1 MLFIEKVRSNREE
14 FRNKVIDISAKLKVN
29 PDWLMLVMNSE
40 SKLNHRAFNPDSG
53 ATGLI
58 QFIPKTAIGLGTTTQ
73 ELRGMSN
80 VKQLDYVY
88 LYFKRFAGKMNSYYD
103 MYLATFFP
111 LAIGKPDD
119 WVFQTAK
126 LSAFKIAK
134 QNPAINKFPK
144 DRKITISEFKKY
156 VESTIPKKAQESIS
170 DGNKISLILPAIIA
184 LAVVS
189 FFIVK

>member
-1 MLFIEKVRSNREE
+1 MLLIEKVKSNREA
-14 FRNKVIDISAKLKVN
+14 FRKKVIDISAKLKVN

-58 QFIPKTAIGLGTTTQ
+58 QFMPKTAIGLGTTTQ

-88 LYFKRFAGKMNSYYD
+88 LYFKRFTGKMNSYYD

-111 LAIGKPDD
+111 VAIGKPDD
-119 WVFQTAK
+119 WVFQTSK
-126 LSAFKIAK
+126 LSASKIAK

-144 DRKITISEFKKY
+144 DKKITISEFKKY
-156 VESTIPKKAQESIS
+156 VENTIPKKAQELMNNNNGIVLVLVV
-170 DGNKISLILPAIIA
+170 GLI
-184 LAVVS
+184 
-189 FFIVK
+189 FFFAFK